1 MRGNRRVIDPSAL
14 DPDEA
19 VHVIKAALART
30 RTRRELVRELAVS
43 AVGSAVLVGFAGLR
57 PNRAFAQAQAQP
69 VTAYVFGG
77 VWKKAIAEAAG
88 APFTQQ
94 TGIPVRFQDP
104 YSWAKLRAMHE
115 AKAQQI
121 DCASV
126 QGTEII
132 MAGRL
137 GMAEPLDWS
146 VIDRT
151 ALHETQLARP
161 YAIACY
167 SLAMVLT
174 YNTKTWPGSQ
184 HPQTWADFWDVQK
197 FPGRRALRR
206 DAQWTIV
213 VALLADGVK
222 PENFYPLDVDRAFKS
237 LDRIKSHVK
246 TWWQDNSQAQALIEQ
261 QEVDLIAAMDGR
273 ANETI
278 NSARAPYRVVW
289 NEQVSTGNGQGWMVV
304 KGGPNPAGGQRFLNI
319 VGRPEAMA
327 AFARMLYYAPLHP
340 KAYDLIDPAIAR
352 QLSSFPDNVQ
362 NVHKVNYEWWAD
374 NLTSVQR
381 RFERW
386 LQS

>member
-1 MRGNRRVIDPSAL
+1 MCKSPLVPELSAVE
-14 DPDEA
+14 PDEA
-19 VHVIKAALART
+19 AHVIKMALSRT
-30 RTRRELVRELAVS
+30 RSRRDFIRELAGS
-43 AVGSAVLVGFAGLR
+43 AVGCAVLGGFAGLR
-57 PNRAFAQAQAQP
+57 PQGALAQEQVPP

-77 VWKKAIAEAAG
+77 VWKKAITEAAG
-88 APFTQQ
+88 VPFTQK
-94 TGIPVRFQDP
+94 TGIPIRFQDP

-132 MAGRL
+132 LAGRL
-137 GMAEPLDWS
+137 GMAEALDWN

-151 ALHETQLARP
+151 ALHETQLARS
-161 YAIACY
+161 YAVACY

-174 YNTKTWPGSQ
+174 YNTKTWPGAQ
-184 HPQTWADFWDVQK
+184 HPQSWADFWDVQK

-206 DAQWTIV
+206 DAQWTVV

-222 PENFYPLDVDRAFKS
+222 PSEFYPIDVDRAFKS
-237 LDRIKSHVK
+237 LDRIKPHVK

-278 NSARAPYRVVW
+278 NNTGAPYRVVW
-289 NEQVSTGNGQGWMVV
+289 NEQVNTGNGQGWMVV
-304 KGGPNPAGGQRFLNI
+304 KGGPNSAGAQKFLNI
-319 VGRPEAMA
+319 VGRPEAMG
-327 AFARMLYYAPLHP
+327 AFARMLYYAPLNP
-340 KAYDLIDPAIAR
+340 KAYDYIEPAIAR
-352 QLSSFPDNVQ
+352 HLSSYPDNIQ
-362 NVHKVNYEWWAD
+362 NMHKVNYEWWAD
-374 NLTSVQR
+374 NLTTVQR
-381 RFERW
+381 RFEGW